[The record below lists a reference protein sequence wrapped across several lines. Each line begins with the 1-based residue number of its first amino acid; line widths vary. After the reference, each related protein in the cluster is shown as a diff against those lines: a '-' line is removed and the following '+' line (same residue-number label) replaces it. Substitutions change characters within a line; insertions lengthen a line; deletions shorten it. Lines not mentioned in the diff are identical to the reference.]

1 MGRNGI
7 EGRYESRKEGSYEY
21 EVISKRW
28 GGGVIKTQYIIIY
41 VWKCKNESVNLC
53 L

>member
-1 MGRNGI
+1 MGRNAI

-28 GGGVIKTQYIIIY
+28 GGGIIQNTVY
-41 VWKCKNESVNLC
+41 SHMCVKMQ
-53 L
+53 